1 MYTVT
6 AAYSGDSNYQASSGT
21 VSVTVTKLTPT
32 LVMATPTA
40 GAPVTQSAGALSA
53 FSVTSTLSWTGATA
67 PTASDVVFT
76 STAGGTFG
84 VTSCGGTS
92 PATCTSTFTPTGT
105 DAAGN
110 YNFSVSFTGDTNYNS
125 TAASTITGDYVINA
139 AANLTFTSV
148 SHNFG
153 QVAVG
158 TAATAFGISV
168 KNSNTVAYPFNLVFT
183 PANGFTSANNCGS
196 SLAAGASCEIVF
208 YFTPTA
214 TGPVS
219 ATWSLTPE
227 TGFFYGPSNG
237 GTLSGSGTSN
247 GGVSLTTNGH
257 NFGTVAVGTTSSTY
271 GTELSNSTATA
282 ETISLGTV
290 SAPFHMVTNCGT
302 TLAAGASCEIE
313 FTYMPTTTSPVS
325 VVVPLSGSPTAITS
339 GGAALPNG
347 GITLSGN

>member
-1 MYTVT
+1 
-6 AAYSGDSNYQASSGT
+6 
-21 VSVTVTKLTPT
+21 
-32 LVMATPTA
+32 
-40 GAPVTQSAGALSA
+40 
-53 FSVTSTLSWTGATA
+53 
-67 PTASDVVFT
+67 
-76 STAGGTFG
+76 
-84 VTSCGGTS
+84 
-92 PATCTSTFTPTGT
+92 
-105 DAAGN
+105 
-110 YNFSVSFTGDTNYNS
+110 
-125 TAASTITGDYVINA
+125 
-139 AANLTFTSV
+139 V

-158 TAATAFGISV
+158 TAATAYGLTITN
-168 KNSNTVAYPFNLVFT
+168 NSTTTAYPFTLNFT
-183 PANGFTSANNCGS
+183 AANGFTSANNCPA
-196 SLAAGASCEIVF
+196 SLAAGAKCQLDF

-219 ATWSLTPE
+219 ATWSVASE
-227 TGFFYGPSNG
+227 TGFGYFPSNG